1 MAEFNMEQRIIM
13 LADDDSDD
21 TEMFCEA
28 VEIASRNVICH
39 TAINGEEL
47 LKKLQKLERLPG
59 IIFLDMNMPIM
70 NGWECLAVLK
80 ADRRYRE
87 IPVIMISTSSHRED
101 VATCLESGAL
111 CYLVKP
117 ADFNVLVRLLK
128 TITEHIGRGNP
139 YSELF
144 LHLKNEGHIMC
155 N

>member
-1 MAEFNMEQRIIM
+1 MGQKFIM
-13 LADDDSDD
+13 LADDDKDD
-21 TEMFCEA
+21 SEMFCEA
-28 VEIASRNVICH
+28 VEIAATDVICL

-47 LKKLQKLERLPG
+47 LKKLHGSDRLPN

-80 ADRRYRE
+80 TDQRYKE

-117 ADFNVLVRLLK
+117 VDFNILVRLVKK
-128 TITEHIGRGNP
+128 TIEHIGTGSP
-139 YSELF
+139 YLEL
-144 LHLKNEGHIMC
+144 LQDLKNDGHIMC